1 MKTLGKVTI
10 FENPKEIAYPEHT
23 ARLVVH
29 LEYLSTIT
37 VHLPVAASGQA
48 GNASSDYD
56 YRFLFHFTYLL
67 Y

>member
-37 VHLPVAASGQA
+37 VHLPVAASG
-48 GNASSDYD
+48 
-56 YRFLFHFTYLL
+56 
-67 Y
+67 